1 LFIQQFPEFPFDY
14 FSILLLF
21 SFRQTPGWKKKYKS
35 CPKFVLS
42 TYIVFSTNKKIAIS
56 GKKNF
61 PEFPFD

>member
-21 SFRQTPGWKKKYKS
+21 SFRQTPGLKKNIKAVQ
-35 CPKFVLS
+35 FVLS

-56 GKKNF
+56 GKKKLS
-61 PEFPFD
+61 